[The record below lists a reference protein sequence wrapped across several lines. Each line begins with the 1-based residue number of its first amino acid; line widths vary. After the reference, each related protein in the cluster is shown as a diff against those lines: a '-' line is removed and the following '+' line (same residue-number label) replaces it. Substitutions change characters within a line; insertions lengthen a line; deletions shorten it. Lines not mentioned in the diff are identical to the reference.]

1 MTSNGKVYLLVF
13 CFVITPD
20 LSMEG
25 SDDYLNIEEKD
36 LNTTVNLTSDSS
48 LKDMLECTLY
58 HEWALAKDLVNENKS
73 YLFWY
78 LHKSTALDKTVLTKM
93 CSGKSTMNKS
103 ISVFLFKCLLAQLHN
118 IPNTNCEGFDTAVDI
133 STGLSASGPTPTHT
147 PTTSTPLPSKTKTPA
162 QSAATPAKGT
172 ASSDRRHQSG
182 PTPTHTPTTSTPL
195 PSKTKTPAQ
204 SAATPAK
211 GTASS
216 DSRHQSAAPEALT
229 EKTEQR
235 RRPCGW
241 STLLMHPPKLTR
253 NTLVLGL
260 PPPPGQGTA
269 ASRGGAHSGPKS

>member
-58 HEWALAKDLVNENKS
+58 HEWANELAKDLVNERS

-78 LHKSTALDKTVLTKM
+78 LHKSPALDKTVLKKM

-133 STGLSASGPTPTHT
+133 STGLSASGPTPTHA
-147 PTTSTPLPSKTKTPA
+147 PTTSTALPSKTKTPT
-162 QSAATPAKGT
+162 QSAATPAKVT
-172 ASSDRRHQSG
+172 ASSDRR
-182 PTPTHTPTTSTPL
+182 L
-195 PSKTKTPAQ
+195 
-204 SAATPAK
+204 
-211 GTASS
+211 
-216 DSRHQSAAPEALT
+216 QSAAPEALT
-229 EKTEQR
+229 GAKTSRDFLVVSVLLNVLQLTGFLLYFWHQR
-235 RRPCGW
+235 RRSGGD
-241 STLLMHPPKLTR
+241 
-253 NTLVLGL
+253 TLVN
-260 PPPPGQGTA
+260 GQIY
-269 ASRGGAHSGPKS
+269 